1 MRVNGKEIELKK
13 AKGQAHLFVT
23 LDKGRI
29 VVQHD
34 DGAVLKEFL
43 ATDSSW
49 DLIWNGIN
57 DAFDQSNQVI
67 QHAIMKALKEGQD
80 DSKE

>member
-1 MRVNGKEIELKK
+1 MRVNGKEVEFKK
-13 AKGQAHLFVT
+13 AKGHAHLFIT

-34 DGAVLKEFL
+34 DGSVLKEFL

-67 QHAIMKALKEGQD
+67 QHAIMNALKEGQD
-80 DSKE
+80 EKK